1 MQRFLGIDIGGTNVK
16 FGVVSEKGELI
27 EKTKHP
33 TKVVSKNN
41 NFMNNFITLLEE
53 RFNSYPDIS
62 KVGIGVP
69 GMITYDRKSMLEL
82 ANIPSLNGVN
92 FVDTLE
98 QKFPGKTFQLE
109 NDANAAALGE
119 YYFGDKKNPESYMF
133 ITLGTGVGGGA
144 ILNKQIFKGG
154 NGNAMEIGHIISGSG
169 QTIEDHLGKRGIIK
183 LTNSLIKKHP
193 NDTKLKINDFDAKK
207 VAKAAIK
214 GDFVAR
220 KVYKKMGTTL
230 GEACVA
236 GIRILDINTILIGG
250 GVSEAFKF
258 MEKNMYKVIYEHLSK
273 NYTDHLE
280 IRVASLKNEAGILG
294 AASLCFID

>member
-16 FGVVSEKGELI
+16 FGIVTAEGDLLEKV
-27 EKTKHP
+27 KHP
-33 TKVVSKNN
+33 TKDVSKDGE
-41 NFMNNFITLLEE
+41 FMKNFISILKE
-53 RFNSYPDIS
+53 RLSTYPDID
-62 KVGIGVP
+62 KIGIGVP

-98 QKFPGKTFQLE
+98 KEFPGKTFHLE

-154 NGNAMEIGHIISGSG
+154 HGNAMEIGHIISGSG
-169 QTIEDHLGKRGIIK
+169 ETIESHLGKKGIIR
-183 LTNSLIKKHP
+183 LTNKLIKKHP
-193 NDTKLKINDFDAKK
+193 TDTKLKINEFDAKK
-207 VAKAAIK
+207 VAKAALK
-214 GDFVAR
+214 GDLVAQ
-220 KVYKKMGTTL
+220 KVYKKLGTTL

-250 GVSEAFKF
+250 GVAEAFQF
-258 MEKNMYKVIYEHLSK
+258 MEKSMYKVIFEHLSK
-273 NYTDHLE
+273 NYTDNLE